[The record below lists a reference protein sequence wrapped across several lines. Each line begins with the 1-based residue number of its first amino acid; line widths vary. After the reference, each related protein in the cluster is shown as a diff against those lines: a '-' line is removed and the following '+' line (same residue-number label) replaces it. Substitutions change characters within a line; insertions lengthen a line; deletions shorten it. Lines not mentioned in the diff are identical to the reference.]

1 MNQKKKTTIGGQ
13 ALIEGILMRGPSKV
27 STVIRKANGEMVV
40 KTEEAGPAAK
50 GMVAKIPVIRGLVSF
65 WDSMSR
71 GFSAITY
78 SASFIEEEENEN
90 PGWLER
96 KLGSKK
102 LEDILTTISIVLGVA
117 LPIGLFILLPTLI
130 SGWLGLDGGFARS
143 LVEGLLRILIFFI
156 FIITTSAQS
165 DIKRTYMYHGA
176 EHKSIHCYE
185 AGLPLTVENVKK
197 FTCHHPRCG
206 TSFLFV
212 VMIISI
218 LVFAVFQFD
227 STLMRMVT
235 RLIMLPV
242 VVGVSFEINR
252 LVGRHDNAFTKV
264 LRAPGLFLQN
274 FTTIEPDDSMIEVAV
289 TALNEVIPEKQGEDR
304 W

>member
-1 MNQKKKTTIGGQ
+1 
-13 ALIEGILMRGPSKV
+13 L
-27 STVIRKANGEMVV
+27 
-40 KTEEAGPAAK
+40 
-50 GMVAKIPVIRGLVSF
+50 
-65 WDSMSR
+65 
-71 GFSAITY
+71 
-78 SASFIEEEENEN
+78 
-90 PGWLER
+90 
-96 KLGSKK
+96 
-102 LEDILTTISIVLGVA
+102 SIVLGIA
-117 LPIGLFILLPTLI
+117 IPIGLFILLPTLI
-130 SGWLGLDGGFARS
+130 AGWLGLEGGFARS

-156 FIITTSAQS
+156 FIISTSAQS

-197 FTCHHPRCG
+197 FSCHHPRCG

-218 LVFAVFQFD
+218 LVFSVFQFD
-227 STLMRMVT
+227 STILRMAA

-242 VVGVSFEINR
+242 VVGVSFEVNR
-252 LVGRHDNAFTKV
+252 LVGRHDTALTRI

-274 FTTIEPDDSMIEVAV
+274 FTTIEPDDDMIDVAI